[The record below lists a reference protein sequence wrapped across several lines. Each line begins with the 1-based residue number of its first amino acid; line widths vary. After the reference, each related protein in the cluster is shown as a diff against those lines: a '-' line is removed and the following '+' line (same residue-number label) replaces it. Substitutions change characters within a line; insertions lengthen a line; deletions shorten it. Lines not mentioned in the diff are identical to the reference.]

1 MNFRVTLT
9 CEIFDVP
16 MDEVKPQR
24 RWTQRKDSDRAQ
36 QAEIT
41 RQALIVAA
49 RELFAEH
56 GYHAVG
62 VRDVTARAGVT
73 RGALGHHFAGKED
86 LFLAVFDA
94 VERDLITGDP
104 DQADPTSGLDAWSRF
119 RQGVQHYLD
128 AVMRKDVQRITLID
142 GPAVLGWPRWRAL
155 EETYSLGSLTMVL
168 GAAMDQGLIRKRPI
182 EPLAH
187 MVLGSVMEA
196 ALLIA
201 HSDDPQRRRKEV
213 GEALDDLLCGLK

>member
-1 MNFRVTLT
+1 
-9 CEIFDVP
+9 

-24 RWTQRKDSDRAQ
+24 RWTQRKDSGRAQ
-36 QAEIT
+36 QAGVT
-41 RQALIVAA
+41 RQALIAAA
-49 RELFAEH
+49 RELFAEQ
-56 GYHAVG
+56 GYHAVS

-94 VERDLITGDP
+94 VERDLIAAGAE
-104 DQADPTSGLDAWSRF
+104 QTSSAPVLDAWARF
-119 RQGVQHYLD
+119 RAGVQNYLD

-155 EETYSLGSLTMVL
+155 EEDYSLGSLTAVL
-168 GAAMDQGLIRKRPI
+168 AAAMDQQLIRKRPI
-182 EPLAH
+182 DPLAH
-187 MVLGSVMEA
+187 LVLGSVIEA

-201 HSDDPQRRRKEV
+201 HSDDPKKRREEV
-213 GEALDDLLCGLK
+213 GEALDDLLVSLK